1 MICFLAFSSQLY
13 SVSQITKLSWWVLQA
28 PGVNVTISFT
38 PSDLQ
43 CFDFSQ
49 EKLEKSLGEIN
60 PMVEFMPHSTSGSP
74 YTLSHSSNYVTT
86 TPSPAATDPLQYL
99 LQSLNKMPVVNA
111 DIVDPSQST
120 LSTQRSLE
128 KENETRPSPV
138 PKSTGGIRSD
148 DLAPNYQ
155 VAMRHY
161 EDVVNTLF
169 QSFKARYKKSYIS
182 KREHETRKDIYRH
195 NLRLELPWLPWIRS
209 FVYHIRLGV

>member
-1 MICFLAFSSQLY
+1 MEQFF
-13 SVSQITKLSWWVLQA
+13 
-28 PGVNVTISFT
+28 FT

-86 TPSPAATDPLQYL
+86 TPSPAVTDPLQYL

-148 DLAPNYQ
+148 DLGSNYQ

-195 NLRLELPWLPWIRS
+195 NLRLELPWLP
-209 FVYHIRLGV
+209 